1 MMNSAALI
9 TRMSKVAHFKKMTPA
24 NLLEL
29 IQAGRLKIVREG
41 TTLFRENDACPGVYV
56 LIKGKVHLAK
66 MGPDGRETIMHV
78 LSPVTMFNEVPVLD
92 GGPNAA
98 TAVTAQES
106 IIWHCPSLR
115 FQELLQK
122 YPQLALGMLPLLAT
136 RNRFLVSQYEDMSFR
151 SVQARTAK
159 LLLDL
164 SENGQVSISR
174 RDHSIQ
180 QLAAQIATVPEA
192 FSRALSYL
200 KSEGI
205 VDCNRSTITVN
216 DLDELFQYAQI
227 EPDFC
232 PNLA

>member
-1 MMNSAALI
+1 MVNPSALI
-9 TRMSKVAHFKKMTPA
+9 TRMSKVAHFKKMSPA

-29 IQAGRLKIVREG
+29 IQAGRIKMVQQN
-41 TTLFRENDACPGVYV
+41 TTLFTESDPCAGVYV
-56 LIKGKVHLAK
+56 LIKGNVQLEKI
-66 MGPDGRETIMHV
+66 GPDGRETIMTV

-98 TAVTAQES
+98 TAVTAKDS
-106 IIWHCPSLR
+106 IIWHCGSLR
-115 FQELLQK
+115 FHDMLHK
-122 YPQLALGMLPLLAT
+122 YPQLALGMLPLLAR

-151 SVQARTAK
+151 SVQARAAK

-192 FSRALSYL
+192 FSRTLSYL
-200 KSEGI
+200 KTEGI
-205 VDCNRSTITVN
+205 IECTRSTITVN
-216 DLDELFQYAQI
+216 DLDQLFQRALI
-227 EPDFC
+227 EPDFS
-232 PNLA
+232 